1 MKNRCFQRKAKR
13 LLAGLLALVMMVT
26 AIPPMSAFAAAG
38 TTKYSYDG
46 YDVEYTIT
54 GEWSTGQNVEVEITN
69 TGDKSILNWAFRY
82 DAGSEIV
89 NIWNAII
96 TENQGTEY
104 VVKNNGWNYEI
115 LPQQSISFGYT
126 LAEGGIP
133 VSKEFELYSKRVE
146 VTNGYEVK
154 LNTINEWG
162 TGAQA
167 EIVISNTSDK
177 ALEAWEIAF
186 DCNFTIDGFWG
197 ARKVD
202 FEGKDYGFA
211 SEVWSNPIPAGGS
224 VSIGFTASIDGEM
237 KMDNF
242 SMTEVEIEKLEIDW
256 EDATDTDGD
265 MLPDVYEIHAY
276 ETDPKKADT
285 DGDNLPDGYEV
296 LNLYTNPTMTD
307 SDSNGISDA
316 LEDFDTDGLTNY
328 EEYELGTKPY
338 CADTDED
345 YLDDGEEVNVHATNP
360 LNPDTDGDTILD
372 GDEVLLGL
380 LPKDGTDGSMP
391 MKQTLTEEE
400 LYVNEY
406 NDEFKVS
413 IVLEASNN
421 VERFLEQ
428 GESAYAGFLADN
440 RAIIGTPISL
450 KYEAGVV
457 SGGSIT
463 FRLEEE
469 FIDNNTHLYPELG
482 LGIERYGVFSYDETI
497 NTIVPVPCEFDDA
510 NNCIVVDAK
519 YMGDLFLMDY
529 ESLMYDLGIEPEV
542 STYAT
547 RRTMLAVPGEESIV
561 AEAASN
567 EVTDYED
574 VSLEEIES
582 IIAGDSEVAMFSLRS
597 VANETKRTSQADD
610 VMRQVDLV
618 LAVDTTG
625 SMGSQIAAVKRNV
638 SNLISKLREDGISLY
653 VSVVDYRDIT
663 CDGINST
670 KVNNNSGVD
679 FYNATGDISLAVNSL
694 RADGGGDGPETA
706 LDALGAAY
714 NLDYRDTAS
723 KFVFLIT
730 DANYKNNNNYGIDN
744 MAQIASEL
752 AEKGIVTSVVTY
764 TSYNSYY
771 RGLTERTG
779 GELISMSGDFCDAMY
794 NVIKSKTPASF
805 VVIANNLVTGSFK
818 ETLVYGGTCDT
829 DYDGLTDSAE
839 IDWKKVKKVNK
850 DDGTYT
856 LYTWKELCKKGGI
869 FSSTY
874 DKGKEHP
881 LFELLADVQVIPATS
896 NPFSRDT
903 DKDYYP
909 DDVDKDKLT
918 RNAMYIDDSNL
929 DDREFHS
936 GKKIVEKEITEYT
949 DGDLS
954 IDDVAQITAY
964 TFYRRP
970 NEKVYFSLKPQK
982 NAYYRF
988 VTDEVAKSL
997 IRDRIVVTYKKG
1009 FLWKETVTVSPEK
1022 DGTYLLKDGTEYII
1036 EVTGYN
1042 QTARDYDF
1050 MVRQDNWI
1058 EAKDGGLWYPIDHSL
1073 GSGFANHL
1081 SKGKMYIPTH
1091 KFISAVM
1098 SLTKGTSVLVLD
1110 PKGNIEE
1117 QINQIL
1123 VDTGMYVDKKEFED
1137 AIGTLGEAGLNIV
1150 QTVVVI
1156 LFPEPK
1162 SVATGTVKT
1171 VKMVLAV
1178 LSNVSE
1184 GYTYFGT
1191 LEALDTIS
1199 AYFEQYGFAR
1209 AYEEG
1214 DTCVAMT
1221 KYYTSTLNTWSA
1233 WIEAPYI
1240 CKFSVMG
1247 DIGDVKENV
1256 TDDEIIQ
1263 WCEWEAPSLQLR

>member
-126 LAEGGIP
+126 LAEGDIP

-345 YLDDGEEVNVHATNP
+345 YLDDGEEVNVHATDP

-482 LGIERYGVFSYDETI
+482 LGIERYGVFCYDETI

-597 VANETKRTSQADD
+597 VANETKRASQAGD

-694 RADGGGDGPETA
+694 RANGGGDGPETA

-771 RGLTERTG
+771 SGLTERTG

-829 DYDGLTDSAE
+829 DYDGLTDSDE

-896 NPFSRDT
+896 NPFSGDT

-909 DDVDKDKLT
+909 DDVDDEKLVK
-918 RNAMYIDDSNL
+918 NMMWIDDAGIDDSG
-929 DDREFHS
+929 FHF
-936 GKKIVEKEITEYT
+936 GKIVEPTYSERYT
-949 DGDLS
+949 DGELF
-954 IDDVAQITAY
+954 IDDSQQRATY
-964 TFYRRP
+964 TFERKV
-970 NEKVYFSLKPQK
+970 NEYAYFKLVPKGESFYKFSCNDSNVQI
-982 NAYYRF
+982 
-988 VTDEVAKSL
+988 E
-997 IRDRIVVTYKKG
+997 VTYKKG
-1009 FLWKETVTVSPEK
+1009 FLYKKTEFVKPQ
-1022 DGTYLLKDGTEYII
+1022 DGSYLLHMGEEYTIKAYGFYSSGKY
-1036 EVTGYN
+1036 ELV
-1042 QTARDYDF
+1042 
-1050 MVRQDNWI
+1050 VEQDNW
-1058 EAKDGGLWYPIDHSL
+1058 EYASEGGVWE
-1073 GSGFANHL
+1073 
-1081 SKGKMYIPTH
+1081 
-1091 KFISAVM
+1091 
-1098 SLTKGTSVLVLD
+1098 VLD
-1110 PKGNIEE
+1110 YSSCDNFSPTEALFITPELIVGATVGNIG
-1117 QINQIL
+1117 I
-1123 VDTGMYVDKKEFED
+1123 
-1137 AIGTLGEAGLNIV
+1137 
-1150 QTVVVI
+1150 
-1156 LFPEPK
+1156 
-1162 SVATGTVKT
+1162 
-1171 VKMVLAV
+1171 
-1178 LSNVSE
+1178 
-1184 GYTYFGT
+1184 
-1191 LEALDTIS
+1191 
-1199 AYFEQYGFAR
+1199 
-1209 AYEEG
+1209 
-1214 DTCVAMT
+1214 
-1221 KYYTSTLNTWSA
+1221 
-1233 WIEAPYI
+1233 
-1240 CKFSVMG
+1240 
-1247 DIGDVKENV
+1247 
-1256 TDDEIIQ
+1256 DDEIHVAYTEEQVKMIMAMVPD
-1263 WCEWEAPSLQLR
+1263 ESFSSLSPLFDKVDDWEARAGFVLFFINPKKKLLNAAVKVVGTSLAIYGWGSGAHTEFVKYKRLDMEEALRDGNLNIAHYKYRFRVYDSYAPWTSDGYIRKIVSGNAGKITCSLDVRTVQEMCGFVD